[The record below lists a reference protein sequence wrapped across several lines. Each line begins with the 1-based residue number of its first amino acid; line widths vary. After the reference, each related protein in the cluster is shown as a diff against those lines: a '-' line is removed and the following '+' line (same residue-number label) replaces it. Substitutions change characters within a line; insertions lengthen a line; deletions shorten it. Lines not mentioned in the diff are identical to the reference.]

1 MALQLVSL
9 RQNSLQSRVAAK
21 LMLAAV
27 AGRTGGTM
35 VKSGSN
41 AILAAVALALGT
53 PLGAGVAHAQ
63 AGADSAALEE
73 IVVTA
78 RKREERLQDLGSSVS
93 ALSSRELDRR
103 ADVDLQ
109 SFANAA
115 PNVVIDDL
123 QQGPGSPAAIA
134 IRGVGST
141 DVEKSFDPT
150 VGVVVDGIFIGQA
163 SGSMLKALDMQGI
176 EILRGPQGTL
186 FGRNSIAG
194 AINLTRRRP
203 DTEDLGGEVRASYG
217 NYDDLQVDGYLNLAV
232 SNQLAFRLFGAK
244 QEHDG
249 YFFNRTQNRHTGE
262 LDYRMISPS
271 VLWRP
276 TDGVELY
283 YRFDKTWQDQDA
295 HVVNNNA
302 QPGQVW
308 CFFYQQCAASVTEP
322 QSGERYEVLQ
332 NGGGS
337 DSFFDTDMHTFN
349 ARWDVAENDRVEY
362 LFGHFKTK
370 EEVSQD
376 WDATPLTLYH
386 TDRPAK
392 YRQSSHEL
400 RWTHGGQDPLTFTVG
415 AYLWDSKYRMDLASY
430 IGFIDFLTGGAVP
443 AGTVV
448 TVPQSV
454 KQRTKS
460 YAGFFEADYRFTDA
474 LTLTLGGRYTKDKK
488 RNGVED
494 PAFAAQLAVK
504 GSFADPFRKSW
515 SEFTPKVGL
524 RFRVNEDLMVYGL
537 YTRGFRAG
545 GFSGRANTYEAMSTP
560 YDTEKVDNF
569 ELGMKSEWLDR
580 RLRLNASVYLM
591 KYKNKQEELSVPIA
605 TGTGQQ
611 TLVLNSSKADIK
623 GAELELVAVPA
634 PGLTVAGSLGLLDA
648 KYKDFLDP
656 VTGRDLTFLELRR
669 APKLTA
675 TLSPTYEWAVGE
687 GTLSVSANWHHKSK
701 VYLSFLNTPQSTN
714 GSSDVVDANIS
725 YDWKNTTV
733 SVFGLNLTKEDTYS
747 VGFDVG
753 TSLDFAG
760 LWTYTAT
767 RTPRLYGVRLR
778 QRF

>member
-1 MALQLVSL
+1 MRKSGSVSL
-9 RQNSLQSRVAAK
+9 V
-21 LMLAAV
+21 AAV
-27 AGRTGGTM
+27 A
-35 VKSGSN
+35 
-41 AILAAVALALGT
+41 AVLVAPPGF
-53 PLGAGVAHAQ
+53 GIAHAQ
-63 AGADSAALEE
+63 DAPDAGALEE
-73 IVVTA
+73 VVVTA
-78 RKREERLQDLGSSVS
+78 RKREERLQDVGSSVS
-93 ALSSRELDRR
+93 ALSASALERR

-109 SFANAA
+109 NFVNAA

-194 AINLTRRRP
+194 VINVTRRRP
-203 DTEDLGGEVRASYG
+203 DMDGLSGEVRASFG
-217 NYDDLQVDGYLNLAV
+217 NYDDILVDGYLNLPV
-232 SNQLAFRLFGAK
+232 SEQLAFKLYGAK
-244 QEHDG
+244 QERDG

-262 LDYRMISPS
+262 LDYRTISPA

-276 TDGVELY
+276 TESIELY
-283 YRFDKTWQDQDA
+283 YRFDKSWQDQDA
-295 HVVNNNA
+295 HVTHNTA
-302 QPGQVW
+302 QPDQVF
-308 CFFYQQCAASVTEP
+308 CFYYNQCAVSVKTP
-322 QSGERYEVLQ
+322 QSGDRYEVLQ
-332 NGGGS
+332 DLDGS

-349 ARWDVAENDRVEY
+349 GRWDLTADDRVEY

-376 WDATPLTLYH
+376 WDGTPLALYH

-415 AYLWDSKYRMDLASY
+415 AYLWDSKYRMDLVSY
-430 IGFIDFLTGGAVP
+430 IGFIDFLSGGAVP
-443 AGTVV
+443 PGTVA
-448 TVPQSV
+448 TVPQHV

-460 YAGFFEADYRFTDA
+460 YAGFFEADYRFTDQ

-488 RNGVED
+488 RNGVDD
-494 PAFAAQLAVK
+494 PAFAAELAVK
-504 GSFADPFRKSW
+504 GNFNDPFRKNW

-524 RFRVNEDLMVYGL
+524 RFRVNDDLMLYGL
-537 YTRGFRAG
+537 FTRGFRAG

-560 YDTEKVDNF
+560 YDPEKVDNF
-569 ELGMKSEWLDR
+569 ELGVKSEWLDR
-580 RLRLNASVYLM
+580 RLRVNASVYLM
-591 KYKNKQEELSVPIA
+591 KYKDKQEELSVPIA

-623 GAELELVAVPA
+623 GAELEIVATPA
-634 PGLTVAGSLGLLDA
+634 PGFTVVGSLGLLDA
-648 KYKDFLDP
+648 KYKDFIDP
-656 VTGRDLTFLELRR
+656 VTGRDLTFLKLRR

-675 TLSPTYEWAVGE
+675 TLAPSYEWAVGE
-687 GTLSVSANWHHKSK
+687 GTMSVNANWHHVSK
-701 VYLSFLNTPQSTN
+701 VQLSFLNTPQSAN
-714 GSSDVVDANIS
+714 GSSDVVDATIS
-725 YDWKNTTV
+725 YDWKKTTI
-733 SVFGLNLTKEDTYS
+733 SVYGLNLTKEDTYT

-767 RTPRLYGVRLR
+767 RPPRLYGVRIR

>member
-1 MALQLVSL
+1 M
-9 RQNSLQSRVAAK
+9 R
-21 LMLAAV
+21 
-27 AGRTGGTM
+27 
-35 VKSGSN
+35 KSGSVS
-41 AILAAVALALGT
+41 LVAAVALVLGT
-53 PLGAGVAHAQ
+53 PFGAGMARAQ
-63 AGADSAALEE
+63 EVSGAGALEE

-78 RKREERLQDLGSSVS
+78 RKREERLQDVGSSVS
-93 ALSSRELDRR
+93 ALSASALERR

-109 SFANAA
+109 NFVNAA
-115 PNVVIDDL
+115 PSVVIDDL
-123 QQGPGSPAAIA
+123 QQGPGSPAAIS

-194 AINLTRRRP
+194 VINVTRRRP
-203 DTEDLGGEVRASYG
+203 DMDGLGGEVRASFG
-217 NYDDLQVDGYLNLAV
+217 NYDDILVDGYLNLPV
-232 SNQLAFRLFGAK
+232 SEQLAFKLFGAK
-244 QEHDG
+244 QERDG
-249 YFFNRTQNRHTGE
+249 YFFNRTQNRRTGE
-262 LDYRMISPS
+262 LDYRTISPAL
-271 VLWRP
+271 LWRP
-276 TDGVELY
+276 TDSVELY
-283 YRFDKTWQDQDA
+283 YRFDKTWQEQDA

-308 CFFYQQCAASVTEP
+308 CFYYNQCATSVTEP
-322 QSGERYEVLQ
+322 QSGDRYDVLQ
-332 NGGGS
+332 NGDGS
-337 DSFFDTDMHTFN
+337 NSFFDTDMHTVN

-362 LFGHFKTK
+362 LFGYFKTREK
-370 EEVSQD
+370 VYQD
-376 WDATPLTLYH
+376 WDATALTLYH

-392 YRQSSHEL
+392 YHQSSHEL

-454 KQRTKS
+454 KQRTRS
-460 YAGFFEADYRFTDA
+460 YAGFFEADYRFTDQ

-504 GSFADPFRKSW
+504 GSFDDPFRKNW

-524 RFRVNEDLMVYGL
+524 RFRLNDDMMLYGL
-537 YTRGFRAG
+537 FTRGFRAG

-560 YDTEKVDNF
+560 YDPEKVDNF
-569 ELGMKSEWLDR
+569 EVGLKSEWLDR
-580 RLRLNASVYLM
+580 RLRVNASLYLM
-591 KYKNKQEELSVPIA
+591 KYKDKQEELSVPLT

-611 TLVLNSSKADIK
+611 TLVLNSSKADLK
-623 GAELELVAVPA
+623 GAELEIVATPA
-634 PGLTVAGSLGLLDA
+634 PGFTVAGSLGLLDA
-648 KYKDFLDP
+648 KYKDFIDP

-675 TLSPTYEWAVGE
+675 TLAPSYEWAVGE
-687 GTLSVSANWHHKSK
+687 GTMSVNANWHHVSK

-714 GSSDVVDANIS
+714 GSSDVVDATIS
-725 YDWKNTTV
+725 YDWKKTTI
-733 SVFGLNLTKEDTYS
+733 SVYGLNLTKEDTYT

-767 RTPRLYGVRLR
+767 RPPRLYGVRVR

>member
-1 MALQLVSL
+1 MVARQSVFVLVSITL
-9 RQNSLQSRVAAK
+9 S
-21 LMLAAV
+21 
-27 AGRTGGTM
+27 GGIM
-35 VKSGSN
+35 VRSGSN
-41 AILAAVALALGT
+41 AVVVAVALALGA
-53 PLGAGVAHAQ
+53 PLGAGVVHAQ
-63 AGADSAALEE
+63 GADESGALEE

-78 RKREERLQDLGSSVS
+78 RKREEKLQDLGSSVS
-93 ALSSRELDRR
+93 ALSSKELERR
-103 ADVDLQ
+103 ADVDLA

-163 SGSMLKALDMQGI
+163 SGSMLKALDIQSM

-203 DTEDLGGEVRASYG
+203 DFDGLGGEIRASYG
-217 NYDDLQVDGYLNLAV
+217 NYDDLQVDGYLNMPL
-232 SNQLAFRLFGAK
+232 NDQLAFRLFGAK

-249 YFFNRTQNRHTGE
+249 YFFNRTQNRHTGAV
-262 LDYRMISPS
+262 DYRTISPS

-276 TDGVELY
+276 TENVELY

-295 HVVNNNA
+295 HVTNNNA

-308 CFFYQQCAASVTEP
+308 CFFYNQCAPNVGTP
-322 QSGERYEVLQ
+322 QSGDRYVVLQ
-332 NGGGS
+332 NEKPNAPE
-337 DSFFDTDMHTFN
+337 SFFDTEMHTFN
-349 ARWDVAENDRVEY
+349 GRWDVAENDRVEY
-362 LFGHFKTK
+362 LFGYFKTN
-370 EEVSQD
+370 EEVYQD
-376 WDATPLTLYH
+376 WDGTPLSLYQ
-386 TDRPAK
+386 TDRPAN
-392 YRQSSHEL
+392 YHQSSHEL

-415 AYLWDSKYRMDLASY
+415 AYLWDSKYRMDLVSY
-430 IGFIDFLTGGAVP
+430 IGFLDFLTGGAVP
-443 AGTVV
+443 AGTVA
-448 TVPQSV
+448 TLPQHV

-460 YAGFFEADYRFTDA
+460 YAGFFEADYRFTDQ
-474 LTLTLGGRYTKDKK
+474 LTLTVGGRYTKDKK

-494 PAFAAQLAVK
+494 PAFATELAAK
-504 GSFADPFRKSW
+504 GNFNDPFRKSW

-524 RFRVNEDLMVYGL
+524 RFKVNEDLMVYGL
-537 YTRGFRAG
+537 FTRGFRAG

-560 YDTEKVDNF
+560 YDPEKVDNF
-569 ELGMKSEWLDR
+569 EVGMKSEWLDN
-580 RLRLNASVYLM
+580 RLRVNLSAYLM
-591 KYKNKQEELSVPIA
+591 KYKDKQEELSVPLT

-623 GAELELVAVPA
+623 GAELEIDALLA
-634 PGLTVAGSLGLLDA
+634 PGFRVAGSLGLLDA
-648 KYKDFLDP
+648 KYKDFVDP
-656 VTGRDLTFLELRR
+656 VTGRDLTFLKLRR
-669 APKLTA
+669 APKLTS
-675 TLSPTYEWAVGE
+675 TLAPSYEWAVGE
-687 GTLSVSANWHHKSK
+687 GTMSVNASWHHLSK
-701 VYLSFLNTPQSTN
+701 VYLTFLNTPQSTN
-714 GSSDVVDANIS
+714 GSSNVVDATIDYN
-725 YDWKNTTV
+725 WKNTTV
-733 SVFGLNLTKEDTYS
+733 SVYGLNLTKEDTYS

-767 RTPRLYGVRLR
+767 RPPRLYGVRVR